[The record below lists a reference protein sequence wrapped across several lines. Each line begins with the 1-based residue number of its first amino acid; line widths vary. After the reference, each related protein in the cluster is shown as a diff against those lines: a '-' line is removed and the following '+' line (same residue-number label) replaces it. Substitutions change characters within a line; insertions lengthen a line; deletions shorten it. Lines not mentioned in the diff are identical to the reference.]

1 MKQIFFYI
9 KHHFCEDFEWKTYGM
24 VALFLTISIYFNYKF
39 DFEDSIIDSYARSP
53 LHMLFFFLFY
63 GFAFFGTILILT
75 FTKKVAV
82 FRNRKF
88 WLMSLFGLA
97 IMAIDAGFPYIQVL
111 TGYFPEALSYL
122 AYKVI
127 KNIFGFFSIFLPLL
141 FFKKLVDKN
150 NGFYGFVKQPDYKPY
165 LVLLCL
171 MIPVI
176 YWASLQPDFLK
187 SYPSYKSNM
196 AYQYLKVPE
205 WVTAGVFEIAY
216 ALDFVNVEL
225 LFRGL

>member
-1 MKQIFFYI
+1 
-9 KHHFCEDFEWKTYGM
+9 
-24 VALFLTISIYFNYKF
+24 
-39 DFEDSIIDSYARSP
+39 
-53 LHMLFFFLFY
+53 
-63 GFAFFGTILILT
+63 
-75 FTKKVAV
+75 
-82 FRNRKF
+82 
-88 WLMSLFGLA
+88 MSLFGLA

-165 LVLLCL
+165 LLLLCL

-196 AYQYLKVPE
+196 AYQYLKIPE
-205 WVTAGVFEIAY
+205 WLTAVVFEIAY

-225 LFRGL
+225 LFRGFFVIGISKVLGKDALLPMMVTYAFYHFGKPMAETIGSIFGGYILGVIALYSRSIWGGIIVHVGVAMLMELAAFLQK